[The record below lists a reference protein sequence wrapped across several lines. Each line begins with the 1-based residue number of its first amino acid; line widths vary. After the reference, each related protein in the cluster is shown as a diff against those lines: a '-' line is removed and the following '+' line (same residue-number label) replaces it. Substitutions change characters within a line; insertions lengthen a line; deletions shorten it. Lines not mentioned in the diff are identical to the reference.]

1 MPYQKI
7 VLALAGNQDEAVAIQ
22 EAVRLSGAL
31 DAHLSVVH
39 INDPKAGKISMMMPS
54 PQLVTEEDL
63 RKQCR
68 EAGYAGVADTIDVQV
83 EVGVSFAKTIAK
95 VTADADMLIMG
106 HHKQH
111 PLVAPFKDSTD
122 EDVMNLVQCPILVV
136 PLD

>member
-7 VLALAGNQDEAVAIQ
+7 VLALAGYEDEAIAIQ

-63 RKQCR
+63 REQCR
-68 EAGYAGVADTIDVQV
+68 EAGYAGLADTIDVKV
-83 EVGVSFAKTIAK
+83 EVGVSFAKTIAE
-95 VTADADMLIMG
+95 VTKDADILIMG
-106 HHKQH
+106 HHRQH
-111 PLVAPFKDSTD
+111 PLIAAFKDSTD
-122 EDVMNLVQCPILVV
+122 EDVINLVACPVLVV
-136 PLD
+136 RLD